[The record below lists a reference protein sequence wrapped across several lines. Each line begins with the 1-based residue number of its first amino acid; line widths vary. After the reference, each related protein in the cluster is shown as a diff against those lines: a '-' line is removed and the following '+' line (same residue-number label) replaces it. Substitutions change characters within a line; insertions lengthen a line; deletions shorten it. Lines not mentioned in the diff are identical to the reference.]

1 MVGGRTA
8 RLVIVLTLCQSGQCK
23 VGRSG
28 QGEEKKAAPTS
39 FYDRPELKIRRGGI
53 DVSQHSK
60 YEWSFGGGRNVGV
73 RFSFFGSFLDIHLS
87 HTQLSNK

>member
-1 MVGGRTA
+1 MGGRTA

-28 QGEEKKAAPTS
+28 QGGEKKAAAPTS

-60 YEWSFGGGRNVGV
+60 YEWSFGGGRNIGV
-73 RFSFFGSFLDIHLS
+73 RFSIFWTFLDIHLGGI
-87 HTQLSNK
+87 L